1 MTETLTNPPQ
11 DDERVIENY
20 YGFSETH
27 RYTLPDGVQWID
39 YKVMDEGKRSMFQK
53 LTNKDITLRRQS
65 GDASIKVD
73 PAEERK
79 VLLEQSVVDWY
90 MLKPKPG
97 VDHPRKQSDFDPVKF
112 SIGSPGSEFSQWLAK
127 ANPKVIDDL
136 EFTIRKANPW
146 MQADM
151 DIEQIDE
158 EISRL
163 TDLRKQVEERQ
174 LGESASS
181 SR

>member
-1 MTETLTNPPQ
+1 MTESPTLPPQ
-11 DDERVIENY
+11 DEERVIENY
-20 YGFSETH
+20 YGFSEQH
-27 RYTLPDGVQWID
+27 RFQLPDGVQWID
-39 YKVMDEGKRSMFQK
+39 YKIMDEGKRSMFQK

-97 VDHPRKQSDFDPVKF
+97 VANPRVESDFEPAKF
-112 SIGSPGSEFSQWLAK
+112 SIGSPGSEFNQWLAK
-127 ANPKVIDDL
+127 ANPKVVDDL
-136 EFTIRKANPW
+136 EFAIRKANPW

-151 DIEQIDE
+151 DVEQIDE
-158 EISRL
+158 EIDRL
-163 TDLRKQVEERQ
+163 RDLRKQAEERQ
-174 LGESASS
+174 AGEGVSS

>member
-1 MTETLTNPPQ
+1 MSETAVMPPQ
-11 DDERVIENY
+11 DEERVIENY

-27 RYTLPDGVQWID
+27 RFTLPDGVQWIE

-79 VLLEQSVVDWY
+79 VLLQQSITDWY
-90 MLKPKPG
+90 MLKPKRG
-97 VDHPRKQSDFDPVKF
+97 VENPRVESDFEPAPF
-112 SIGSPGSEFSQWLAK
+112 SIGREGAEFEQWLAK
-127 ANPKVIDDL
+127 ANPKVVDDL

-146 MQADM
+146 MQ
-151 DIEQIDE
+151 
-158 EISRL
+158 
-163 TDLRKQVEERQ
+163 
-174 LGESASS
+174 
-181 SR
+181 